1 MRSEWQ
7 SGDEPTIAYTVRAI
21 HTPFNHSLG
30 KGKMKRTPSIIM
42 LAIVAVLSGTVIYP
56 VVHEGGHFL
65 AGRLQGIEARDAVWT
80 VWGGRPHV
88 SFGPTPA
95 HAIPWISAG
104 GMILP
109 TVLGILLMV
118 IWFAASQRISFVV
131 GAVLWIPGLVLL
143 SGNLGAIVELA
154 SSSHSHMRPLA
165 AHFAMS
171 GTAALVFQVS
181 PASLSVLLFV
191 FFARRLRSTSH
202 KKTAQHDAAQDG
214 ESASDFPPPV
224 N

>member
-1 MRSEWQ
+1 
-7 SGDEPTIAYTVRAI
+7 
-21 HTPFNHSLG
+21 
-30 KGKMKRTPSIIM
+30 MKRTPSIII
-42 LAIVAVLSGTVIYP
+42 LAIVAVLSATVIYP

-88 SFGPTPA
+88 SFGATPA
-95 HAIPWISAG
+95 HAIHWINAG

-109 TVLGILLMV
+109 TVVGILLMV
-118 IWFAASQRISFVV
+118 IWFAVSQRVSFVA

-165 AHFAMS
+165 AHFGLS
-171 GTAALVFQVS
+171 GAAAFIFQAS
-181 PASLSVLLFV
+181 PALLSVLLFV
-191 FFARRLRSTSH
+191 FFVRRLRSTSH
-202 KKTAQHDAAQDG
+202 RKTAQHDAAQDG
-214 ESASDFPPPV
+214 ESARASSPPV